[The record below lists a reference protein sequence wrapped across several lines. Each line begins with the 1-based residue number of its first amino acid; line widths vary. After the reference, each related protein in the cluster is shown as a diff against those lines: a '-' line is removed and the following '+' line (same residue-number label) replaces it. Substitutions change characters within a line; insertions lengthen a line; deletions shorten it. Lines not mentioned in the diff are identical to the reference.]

1 MTTVSADTSI
11 GSAPRRS
18 RAPAVLQ
25 VLPSLVTGGVER
37 GTIEMAQALVA
48 AGWQAVVA
56 SSGGPLVREIE
67 RAGARHVTLPL
78 ASKNPLVLRANINR
92 LIEVIGRHTIDI
104 VHARSRAPAW
114 SALWAARR
122 TGRHFV
128 TTFHNAYGAGSRL
141 KHIYNSVM
149 AKGERVIAISEFVGA
164 HVAQVYGVTSDRLRV
179 VPRGVDFVRFT
190 PESVGAQR
198 LVTLSRQWQLP
209 DGALVV
215 MMPGRL
221 TRWKGQLVLIEA
233 IALLGR
239 ADVRCVFVGS
249 GDARYRRELEAQAAK
264 LGLGAAVEIV
274 DECRDMPA
282 AYMLADVVVSAST
295 SPEGFG
301 RVVVEAQA
309 MGRPVVATN
318 HGGARETV
326 VHGSTGWLVPP
337 GDARALAEAVAE
349 ALKLG
354 PEERLAHAARAIAH
368 VRRNFDT
375 ATMAARTLDVYE
387 EVLFPAAAA
396 MRAAQAALA

>member
-67 RAGARHVTLPL
+67 RAGARHVMLPL

-92 LIEVIGRHTIDI
+92 LVEVIERHTIDI

-164 HVAQVYGVTSDRLRV
+164 HVAQVYGVSSDRLRV

-209 DGALVV
+209 DGAPVV

-337 GDARALAEAVAE
+337 GDARALAEAVAD

-396 MRAAQAALA
+396 IRAAQAALV

>member
-1 MTTVSADTSI
+1 
-11 GSAPRRS
+11 
-18 RAPAVLQ
+18 VLQ

-37 GTIEMAQALVA
+37 GTIEIAQALVA

-56 SSGGPLVREIE
+56 SAGGPLVREIE
-67 RAGARHVTLPL
+67 RAGAKHVTLPL
-78 ASKNPLVLRANINR
+78 ASKNPLVVRANIHR
-92 LIEVIGRHTIDI
+92 LVEAIERHTIDI

-122 TGRHFV
+122 AGRHFV
-128 TTFHNAYGAGSRL
+128 TTFHNAYGSGSHL

-149 AKGERVIAISEFVGA
+149 ARGERVIAISEFVGA
-164 HVAQVYGVTSDRLRV
+164 HVTEVYGVTSDRLRV
-179 VPRGVDFVRFT
+179 VPRGVDFARFD
-190 PESVGAQR
+190 PDRIAAER
-198 LVTLSRQWQLP
+198 LVTLARQWQLP
-209 DGALVV
+209 DGVPVV

-233 IALLGR
+233 MAQLRR
-239 ADVRCVFVGS
+239 ADVRCLFVGS
-249 GDARYRRELEAQAAK
+249 GAGRYRRELEAHAAK
-264 LGLGAAVEIV
+264 LGLGGAVEIV

-309 MGRPVVATN
+309 MGRPVVATD

-326 VHGSTGWLVPP
+326 IPGSTGSLVPP
-337 GDARALAEAVAE
+337 GDPRALAAAVAE
-349 ALKLG
+349 ALRLT
-354 PEERLAHAARAIAH
+354 PEQRLAQAARAIAH
-368 VRRNFDT
+368 VRRKFDT

-387 EVLFPAAAA
+387 EVLFPAATAKAA
-396 MRAAQAALA
+396 ARTASA

>member
-1 MTTVSADTSI
+1 MTAVAADTST
-11 GSAPRRS
+11 GAAEPRS
-18 RAPAVLQ
+18 RPPAVLQ
-25 VLPSLVTGGVER
+25 VLPSLITGGVER

-78 ASKNPLVLRANINR
+78 ASKNPLVMRANINR
-92 LIEVIGRHTIDI
+92 LVEVIERHTIDI

-114 SALWAARR
+114 SALWATRR

-128 TTFHNAYGAGSRL
+128 TTFHNAYGEGSRL

-149 AKGERVIAISEFVGA
+149 AKGERVIAISDFVSA
-164 HVAQVYGVTSDRLRV
+164 HVARVYGVSSDRLRV
-179 VPRGVDFVRFT
+179 IARGVDFVRFA
-190 PESVGAQR
+190 PDHIGAER
-198 LVTLSRQWQLP
+198 LVTLARQWQLP
-209 DGALVV
+209 DGAPVV
-215 MMPGRL
+215 MLPGRL

-239 ADVRCVFVGS
+239 SDVRCLFVGS
-249 GDARYRRELEAQAAK
+249 GDARYRRELEAHAAK
-264 LGLGAAVEIV
+264 LGLGGAVEIV

-309 MGRPVVATN
+309 MGRPVVATS

-326 VHGSTGWLVPP
+326 VPGSTGWLVPP
-337 GDARALAEAVAE
+337 GDSRALADAVAE

-354 PEERLAHAARAIAH
+354 PEERLAHAARAIEH

-375 ATMAARTLDVYE
+375 AIMAARTLDVYE

-396 MRAAQAALA
+396 KRAAQAAIA

>member
-1 MTTVSADTSI
+1 MTAVAADTST
-11 GSAPRRS
+11 GAAEPRS
-18 RAPAVLQ
+18 RPPAVLQ
-25 VLPSLVTGGVER
+25 VLPSLITGGVER

-78 ASKNPLVLRANINR
+78 ASKNPLVMRANISR
-92 LIEVIGRHTIDI
+92 LVEVIEQHTIDI

-114 SALWAARR
+114 SALWATRR

-128 TTFHNAYGAGSRL
+128 TTFHNAYGEGSRL

-149 AKGERVIAISEFVGA
+149 AKGERVIAISDFVGT
-164 HVAQVYGVTSDRLRV
+164 HVAQVYGVSSDRLRV
-179 VPRGVDFVRFT
+179 IPRGVDFVRFA
-190 PESVGAQR
+190 PEHIGAER
-198 LVTLSRQWQLP
+198 LVTLARQWQLP
-209 DGALVV
+209 DGAPVV
-215 MMPGRL
+215 MLPGRL
-221 TRWKGQLVLIEA
+221 TRWKGQLMLIEA
-233 IALLGR
+233 IALLNR
-239 ADVRCVFVGS
+239 SDVRCLFVGS
-249 GDARYRRELEAQAAK
+249 GDARYRRELEAHAAK
-264 LGLGAAVEIV
+264 LGLGGAVEIV

-309 MGRPVVATN
+309 MGRPVVATS

-326 VHGSTGWLVPP
+326 VPGSTGWLVPP
-337 GDARALAEAVAE
+337 GDPRALADGLAE

-354 PEERLAHAARAIAH
+354 PEERLAHAARAIEH

-375 ATMAARTLDVYE
+375 ATMASRTLDVYE

-396 MRAAQAALA
+396 KRAAQAALA

>member
-1 MTTVSADTSI
+1 M
-11 GSAPRRS
+11 
-18 RAPAVLQ
+18 
-25 VLPSLVTGGVER
+25 
-37 GTIEMAQALVA
+37 
-48 AGWQAVVA
+48 
-56 SSGGPLVREIE
+56 
-67 RAGARHVTLPL
+67 
-78 ASKNPLVLRANINR
+78 RANIGR
-92 LIEVIGRHTIDI
+92 LAEVIERNTVDI

-164 HVAQVYGVTSDRLRV
+164 HVAQSYGVTSDRLRV
-179 VPRGVDFVRFT
+179 VPRGVDFTRFN
-190 PESVGAQR
+190 PDSIRAER
-198 LVTLSRQWQLP
+198 LVTLARQWQLP
-209 DGALVV
+209 DGAPVV

-221 TRWKGQLVLIEA
+221 TRWKGQVVLIEA
-233 IALLGR
+233 MALLGR
-239 ADVRCVFVGS
+239 SDVRCLLVGS
-249 GDARYRRELEAQAAK
+249 GDARYRRELEAQATK
-264 LGLGAAVEIV
+264 LGLGSAVEIV

-309 MGRPVVATN
+309 MGRPVIATN

-326 VHGSTGWLVPP
+326 VPGSTGLLVPP
-337 GDARALAEAVAE
+337 GDARALADAIVE
-349 ALKLG
+349 ALSLT
-354 PEERLAHAARAIAH
+354 PEQRIAQAARAIDH

-375 ATMAARTLDVYE
+375 ATMAARTLEVYV
-387 EVLFPAAAA
+387 EVLFPAATAK
-396 MRAAQAALA
+396 RAAHAALA